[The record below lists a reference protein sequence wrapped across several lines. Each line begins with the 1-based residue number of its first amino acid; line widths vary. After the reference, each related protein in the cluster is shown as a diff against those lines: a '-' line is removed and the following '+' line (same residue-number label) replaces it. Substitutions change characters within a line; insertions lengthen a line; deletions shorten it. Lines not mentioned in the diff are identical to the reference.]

1 MGFKKHSWMK
11 FGEFGNILEVIV
23 RDGTSR
29 KIDKFICNDNDSFI
43 RIIKLLEK
51 YGFYLKVRNVQEE
64 IDEVKRMQEEFSSHL

>member
-11 FGEFGNILEVIV
+11 FGEFGNILEIIV

-43 RIIKLLEK
+43 RIIRLLEK
-51 YGFYLKVRNVQEE
+51 YGFQLKVRDVQEE
-64 IDEVKRMQEEFSSHL
+64 IEEVKRMQEEFSSHL